1 MLVSL
6 LLFFAVLI
14 SGCCGGRYRIS
25 SLWISYCLVLWTSRL
40 SPRRRSIPAGHARL
54 ALSLLWPVRS
64 LNNNLVM
71 YPDLCNP

>member
-40 SPRRRSIPAGHARL
+40 SPRRRSIPAGHV
-54 ALSLLWPVRS
+54 LWFHVLPHS
-64 LNNNLVM
+64 FCTL
-71 YPDLCNP
+71 D